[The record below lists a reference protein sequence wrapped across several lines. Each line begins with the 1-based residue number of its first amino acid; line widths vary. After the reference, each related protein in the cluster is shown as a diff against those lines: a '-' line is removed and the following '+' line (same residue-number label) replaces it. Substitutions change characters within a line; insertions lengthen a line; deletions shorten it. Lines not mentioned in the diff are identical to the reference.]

1 MNILNRIKFSSF
13 FLLSVLLFLFF
24 TGCGSQGELRQ
35 GNNTEFSR
43 DSAFRYYYQAMQN
56 LESGQ
61 IDSALTNLT
70 HAIRLN
76 PNYAQFYFVKGKIF
90 ELLQAPDSAI
100 FYFEKSLRIKYHNP
114 EVWYELERLYF
125 SRQKFDKAIPLL
137 ERSIQQYPD
146 SLNLYLDLGEAYF
159 NEGKF
164 RLAVDVLNDYERS
177 TDNAALRFY
186 KWMGMNLFE
195 LKEYKSAEQYL
206 SHYVEQAPDDI
217 DALKYLG
224 MVLFQLG
231 DYEEAISLLN
241 KVSTFRMQDPI
252 IYLYRT
258 RYFYLRQKPQ
268 IALEQLRIASSLD
281 STNSEILFELGKL
294 KFELGDLNGSKT
306 VFLKLKRL
314 FPRNWMVYRYL
325 GLIEEIEGNIEQA
338 IWYYSTYVQNS
349 LTYDPEIQYKLE
361 VLPGKLRQKK

>member
-1 MNILNRIKFSSF
+1 MNILNRIKFSLF
-13 FLLSVLLFLFF
+13 FILSILLFLFF
-24 TGCGSQGELRQ
+24 IGCGSQGELRQ
-35 GNNTEFSR
+35 GSKKNFSQ
-43 DSAFRYYYQAMQN
+43 DSAFRYYYQAMGN
-56 LESGQ
+56 LEMGQ
-61 IDSALTNLT
+61 VDSALTNLT

-90 ELLQAPDSAI
+90 ELLQEPDSAI
-100 FYFEKSLRIKYHNP
+100 FYLEKSLRIKFHNP
-114 EVWYELERLYF
+114 ELWYELGKLYF
-125 SRQKFDKAIPLL
+125 NKQQYHKAIPFL
-137 ERSIQQYPD
+137 ERSIQQFPD

-159 NEGKF
+159 KEGKF

-195 LKEYKSAEQYL
+195 LKEYQSAEQYL

-224 MVLFQLG
+224 MVRFQLG
-231 DYEEAISLLN
+231 DYEDAISLLN
-241 KVSTFRMQDPI
+241 KVATFRMQDPI

-306 VFLKLKRL
+306 AFLKLKRIS
-314 FPRNWMVYRYL
+314 PRNWMVYRYL

-338 IWYYSTYVQNS
+338 IRYYSTYVQNS
-349 LTYDPEIQYKLE
+349 LTYDPEIEYKLE
-361 VLPGKLRQKK
+361 VLPRKIKQKK